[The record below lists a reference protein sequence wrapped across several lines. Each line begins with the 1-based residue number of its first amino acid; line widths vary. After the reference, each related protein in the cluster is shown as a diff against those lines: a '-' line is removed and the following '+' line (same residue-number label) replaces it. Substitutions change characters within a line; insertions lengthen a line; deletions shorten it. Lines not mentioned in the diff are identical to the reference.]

1 MTQRIVIK
9 TKMTGADPQP
19 RRVETVGYQ
28 YHWRRIVTAVCVASF
43 GVTALSYGVF
53 TSVYADEAE
62 PQIAMSVSAA
72 PVPADELII
81 PQPSVSDVEVREV
94 AQMPTVV
101 DEPEVVVSAEP
112 VTAQITTEPAPEEL
126 PVELEKP
133 QQTPVETVTEPPQNN
148 VQTQFAAD
156 AQVASVAL
164 NAKVDTS
171 HISRAVLTSGIENR
185 EPINVLKHLVEPN
198 RFQEKLFF
206 FTEIKGLQ
214 GEVVQH
220 LWFHQDQLM
229 ADITLPV
236 STPRYRTYSSKNIM
250 PSQTGEWRVEVI
262 TQGGQLLAQ
271 KSFRILAKAP

>member
-9 TKMTGADPQP
+9 TKMIDATSQP

-28 YHWRRIVTAVCVASF
+28 YHWRRIFTALCVAGF

-53 TSVYADEAE
+53 TSVYADETDTELQLAPNAVVSGDEAE
-62 PQIAMSVSAA
+62 QPILTPVDTSASEQSESLVI
-72 PVPADELII
+72 PTSLVADTDT
-81 PQPSVSDVEVREV
+81 P
-94 AQMPTVV
+94 
-101 DEPEVVVSAEP
+101 EPEVGMVEP
-112 VTAQITTEPAPEEL
+112 VADEPQASEPEPSNPAPIN
-126 PVELEKP
+126 
-133 QQTPVETVTEPPQNN
+133 EPKVSNS
-148 VQTQFAAD
+148 QTQFAAD
-156 AQVASVAL
+156 AHVASIAL

-198 RFQEKLFF
+198 KFQEKLFF

-214 GEVVQH
+214 GQVVQH

-229 ADITLPV
+229 ADISLPV

-262 TQGGQLLAQ
+262 TESGQLLAQ